1 MKEFRVKG
9 RVCQSY
15 PETGRHWRRLAEP
28 GGQARFDMLNRH
40 PSQPFVLGL
49 TLTAKGVSS

>member
-1 MKEFRVKG
+1 MKEFWVKG

-49 TLTAKGVSS
+49 TLTAKGFSS